1 MSRRWREGRS
11 RKRLQPQGEST
22 DAERRGGAARSGV
35 EGPVM
40 GWSEG
45 AALFG
50 LGHWP
55 TGNGR
60 MTVSGLLRR
69 IGRLLA
75 TFSPQECRNFLRHA
89 GYIQTCSESALI
101 TDSA

>member
-1 MSRRWREGRS
+1 
-11 RKRLQPQGEST
+11 
-22 DAERRGGAARSGV
+22 
-35 EGPVM
+35 M

-101 TDSA
+101 TDSAARTASNLRLQPHMTAQI